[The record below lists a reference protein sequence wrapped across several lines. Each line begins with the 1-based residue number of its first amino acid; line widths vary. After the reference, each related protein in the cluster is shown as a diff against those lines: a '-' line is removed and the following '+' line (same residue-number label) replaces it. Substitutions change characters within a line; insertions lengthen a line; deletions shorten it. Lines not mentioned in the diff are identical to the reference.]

1 MSKEPG
7 HASANIITGASDFD
21 AVVVGASLAGCT
33 SAMLLAREGARV
45 ALVEKSPDP
54 AAFKRM
60 CSHYIQAGAIPTL
73 ERSGLLPRIEAAGG
87 VRTRGRIWSRSGW
100 ILPPPQ
106 SKVPPGVNLRRER
119 LDPLVRAV
127 AAEEEG
133 VELMLG
139 LTVRRVLRREGAVCR
154 VEAVDRR
161 GETLCLRAPL
171 VVGAD
176 GRDSPVAKLAGVG
189 ARTQPHGR
197 FAYAA
202 YYEGPAPEGA
212 PDASIWLLDPHFA
225 AAFPTDEGQTLY
237 AAMPTR
243 DRLPEFK
250 RDPAAALERFI
261 AAVPSGPPIR
271 DSRRLSPVL
280 GKVHMPNV
288 MRGPVASGLA
298 LVGDAALATDPLW
311 GVGCGWAFESAE
323 WLARAVM
330 PALHGEEPL
339 SRGLSRYRRRWRRH
353 LLGHA
358 VLIHEYASGR
368 PLTGSER
375 ALYAAG
381 ARDPWV
387 AERLERFGTR
397 TTGPEILLDP
407 RLAIRAVAA
416 SARRRRSLTTA
427 RPERDAS
434 LALAS

>member
-139 LTVRRVLRREGAVCR
+139 LTVRRVLRRDGAVCG
-154 VEAVDRR
+154 VEAVGRR
-161 GETLCLRAPL
+161 GETLCLRTPL

-176 GRDSPVAKLAGVG
+176 GRDSPVSKLAGVG

-202 YYEGPAPEGA
+202 YYEGPAPRGRPTPRSGCSTRTSPPRFRPTKA
-212 PDASIWLLDPHFA
+212 RSSTRPCRPATDYPSSNAIRLRRSSAS
-225 AAFPTDEGQTLY
+225 
-237 AAMPTR
+237 
-243 DRLPEFK
+243 
-250 RDPAAALERFI
+250 
-261 AAVPSGPPIR
+261 
-271 DSRRLSPVL
+271 SRRCPPVR
-280 GKVHMPNV
+280 P
-288 MRGPVASGLA
+288 S
-298 LVGDAALATDPLW
+298 AT
-311 GVGCGWAFESAE
+311 
-323 WLARAVM
+323 RAV
-330 PALHGEEPL
+330 
-339 SRGLSRYRRRWRRH
+339 SRPS
-353 LLGHA
+353 
-358 VLIHEYASGR
+358 SGR
-368 PLTGSER
+368 STC
-375 ALYAAG
+375 
-381 ARDPWV
+381 
-387 AERLERFGTR
+387 R
-397 TTGPEILLDP
+397 T
-407 RLAIRAVAA
+407 
-416 SARRRRSLTTA
+416 
-427 RPERDAS
+427 
-434 LALAS
+434 